1 MGGSPKIATAK
12 HAKNIA
18 HVYHSSK
25 YTYYL
30 SVLLKTSGIMVPMM
44 TGHTTDVSQG
54 CPIRSV
60 LRGQKGILTWHR
72 GNHDH
77 EGGTPRARLN
87 HCTSVLL
94 TLAIT
99 PNVGNS
105 GV

>member
-1 MGGSPKIATAK
+1 MADMDYRCVFWTKSKITVPIATA
-12 HAKNIA
+12 
-18 HVYHSSK
+18 
-25 YTYYL
+25 
-30 SVLLKTSGIMVPMM
+30 
-44 TGHTTDVSQG
+44 HTTKVSHDKA
-54 CPIRSV
+54 IRPVFWGWES
-60 LRGQKGILTWHR
+60 ILTWHR

-94 TLAIT
+94 TPAIT